1 VPVRLRRRRGPAIDL
16 HGAPGFRSSRRRA
29 TVLRVVFA
37 AAAVGCLA
45 AAAVSARGLDSRA
58 PGILPSGSA
67 NVVVLDLSLSISE
80 GDYPRIARAVRR
92 LIDQNAPSGL
102 VVFSDTPY
110 ELLPPGTPA
119 RELRPLLRL
128 LTVSPGKKP
137 ENPWAGT
144 FRLGTV
150 ISAALELAAGML
162 QREHAENG
170 SILLVSDLETAPDDV
185 PKLSRVLRDLGER
198 GIAVRV
204 VPLSPSSGSTALFAD
219 LLGPDAFAEPARA
232 SQAEPRRSGAPVG
245 GSLPGAVL
253 VLGALALLALA
264 AHERFAARLAL
275 PRPARG
281 SA

>member
-1 VPVRLRRRRGPAIDL
+1 M
-16 HGAPGFRSSRRRA
+16 HGVGGFRSSRRRA
-29 TVLRVVFA
+29 TVLRVALA

-67 NVVVLDLSLSISE
+67 SVVVLDLSLSIAE
-80 GDYPRIARAVRR
+80 GDYPRIAGAVQR

-128 LTVSPGKKP
+128 LSVAPGKKP
-137 ENPWAGT
+137 QNPWAGT

-150 ISAALELAAGML
+150 ISAALELADGML

-185 PKLSRVLRDLGER
+185 PKLSRVLRDLRER
-198 GIAVRV
+198 GITVRV
-204 VPLSPSSGSTALFAD
+204 VPLSPSSESTALFLS
-219 LLGPDAFAEPARA
+219 LLGPDAFAAPARA
-232 SQAEPRRSGAPVG
+232 SEPGPRRSGTPVAA
-245 GSLPGAVL
+245 SLPGAVL
-253 VLGALALLALA
+253 LLGALALLALA
-264 AHERFAARLAL
+264 GHERFAGRLAL
-275 PRPARG
+275 PRTARG
-281 SA
+281 AA